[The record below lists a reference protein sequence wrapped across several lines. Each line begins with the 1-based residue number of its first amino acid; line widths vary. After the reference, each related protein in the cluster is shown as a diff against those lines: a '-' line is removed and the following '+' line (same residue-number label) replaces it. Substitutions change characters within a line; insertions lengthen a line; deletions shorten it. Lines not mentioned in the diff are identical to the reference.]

1 MFLSLAFATAFALA
15 GCGNGVEPDDGGFCL
30 FHPCA
35 DLGYTAAEATNS
47 AAPHEYTGNL
57 FLSGEDK
64 ALGFVLKSS
73 APVPDFVGEYTW
85 GVALVISDD
94 SGMEGLTVIAEPMM
108 PAHGH
113 GTLPQ
118 YTEAVMDADGVHVLD
133 AMNLYMPG
141 VWEIR
146 LSAYDD
152 EGLVDSASFFFEL
165 E

>member
-1 MFLSLAFATAFALA
+1 
-15 GCGNGVEPDDGGFCL
+15 
-30 FHPCA
+30 
-35 DLGYTAAEATNS
+35 
-47 AAPHEYTGNL
+47 
-57 FLSGEDK
+57 
-64 ALGFVLKSS
+64 
-73 APVPDFVGEYTW
+73 
-85 GVALVISDD
+85 
-94 SGMEGLTVIAEPMM
+94 MM